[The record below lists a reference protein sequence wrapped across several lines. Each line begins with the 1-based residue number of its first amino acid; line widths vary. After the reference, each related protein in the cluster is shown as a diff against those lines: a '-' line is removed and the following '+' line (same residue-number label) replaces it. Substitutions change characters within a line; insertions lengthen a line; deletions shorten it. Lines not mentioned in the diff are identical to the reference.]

1 MEKAKKILGVVIIEI
16 MLTALFV
23 GMVIAVAASKED

>member
-1 MEKAKKILGVVIIEI
+1 MEKVKRILGVVIIEI

-23 GMVIAVAASKED
+23 GMVIAVAAS

>member
-1 MEKAKKILGVVIIEI
+1 MGKAKKILGVVIIEI

-23 GMVIAVAASKED
+23 GMVIAVAAS

>member
-1 MEKAKKILGVVIIEI
+1 MEKAKKILGVAIIEI

-23 GMVIAVAASKED
+23 GMVIAVAAS

>member
-1 MEKAKKILGVVIIEI
+1 MEKVKKILGVVIIEI

-23 GMVIAVAASKED
+23 GMVIAVAAS

>member
-16 MLTALFV
+16 MRTALFV
-23 GMVIAVAASKED
+23 GMVIAVAAS

>member
-1 MEKAKKILGVVIIEI
+1 MEKVKKVLGVVIIEI

-23 GMVIAVAASKED
+23 GMVIAVAAS

>member
-1 MEKAKKILGVVIIEI
+1 MEKVKKILGVAIIEI

-23 GMVIAVAASKED
+23 GMVIAVAAS

>member
-1 MEKAKKILGVVIIEI
+1 MEKVKKILGVVIIEI

-23 GMVIAVAASKED
+23 GMVVAVAAS

>member
-1 MEKAKKILGVVIIEI
+1 MEKVKKILGVVIIEI

-23 GMVIAVAASKED
+23 GMVIAVAMS

>member
-1 MEKAKKILGVVIIEI
+1 MDKVKKVLGVVIIEI

-23 GMVIAVAASKED
+23 GMVIAVAAS